1 MRDHGGNLDW
11 AVQHFGG
18 NASDWID
25 LSTGINRCPYPVPHL
40 QSHHWTALPT
50 QSDKAALIDAA
61 RQAYATDA
69 AVLATAGAQA
79 AIQMIPLCFPGGKA
93 RVFGPTYNEHA
104 SCLRAAGWDVIDV
117 SSLSALSGSDLAVV
131 VNPNNPDGTRHDP
144 AALLRLA
151 GSVGRLVVDESFA
164 DPEPQLSVASHAGR
178 AGLLVLRSFGKFY
191 GLAGM
196 RLGFMLGCENDIAKL
211 SDMAGP
217 WPVSGAAIETG
228 RVALSDRAWA
238 AATTARLLNDV
249 SRLDELAQFA
259 GWKRVGGTL
268 LFCLYETANAK
279 AAQQQLAQ
287 SHIWSRVFP
296 WSATWVRLGLPG
308 SKQEWTRLA
317 TALEA
322 KP

>member
-18 NASDWID
+18 DTGDWID

-40 QSHHWTALPT
+40 QPHHWTALPT
-50 QSDKAALIDAA
+50 HSDKAALADAA
-61 RQAYATDA
+61 RQAYSTDA

-79 AIQMIPLCFPGGKA
+79 AIQMIPLCFSVGKA
-93 RVFGPTYNEHA
+93 RVLGPTYNEHA
-104 SCLRAAGWDVIDV
+104 SCLRSAGWDVVEV
-117 SSLSALSGSDLAVV
+117 SSLAALAGADLAVV
-131 VNPNNPDGTRHDP
+131 VNPNNPNGTRHAP
-144 AALLRLA
+144 ADLLSVV
-151 GSVGRLVVDESFA
+151 GNVGRLVVDESFA

-178 AGLLVLRSFGKFY
+178 LDLLVLRSFGKFY

-196 RLGFMLGCENDIAKL
+196 RLGFVLGCAEDIAQL
-211 SDMAGP
+211 SQMAGP
-217 WPVSGAAIETG
+217 WPVSGSAIEIG
-228 RVALSDRAWA
+228 RVALGDRNWA
-238 AATTARLLNDV
+238 AATTARLMTDV
-249 SRLDELAQFA
+249 VRLDELAKTA
-259 GWKRVGGTL
+259 GWSRVGGTQ

-287 SHIWSRVFP
+287 SHIWSRIFP

-308 SKQEWTRLA
+308 SEQEWTRLA
-317 TALEA
+317 TALET